1 MSTFVIFVNFPLK
14 QKTGVDA
21 AFSVFHFERKAKTAA
36 VNGPRELEFSG
47 MEFNSCDANDH

>member
-1 MSTFVIFVNFPLK
+1 MSTFVIFFNFPLK

-21 AFSVFHFERKAKTAA
+21 AFSVFHFERIAKTAA